1 MLSSVWAVVFVDENM
16 ADSCSLDDSLTV
28 LHKRADRLSEELQNL
43 NSTVHDIK
51 SDDSISYDIEQVL
64 QKYSATGLEAI
75 TFLTTLRAC
84 ASHSDSVHINPAFV
98 FCLLKWVTS
107 RSS

>member
-1 MLSSVWAVVFVDENM
+1 MSENM

-75 TFLTTLRAC
+75 SFLTALPAC
-84 ASHSDSVHINPAFV
+84 AGHSRHSDSVHVNPAV
-98 FCLLKWVTS
+98 LFCLNG
-107 RSS
+107 